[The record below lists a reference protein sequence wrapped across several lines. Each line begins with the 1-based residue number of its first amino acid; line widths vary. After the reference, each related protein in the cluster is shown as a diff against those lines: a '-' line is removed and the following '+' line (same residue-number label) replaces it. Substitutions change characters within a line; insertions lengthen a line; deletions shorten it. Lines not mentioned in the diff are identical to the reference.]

1 MSKDKYYQQKVVGA
15 FINRLR
21 EELKISLPVETI
33 LILKGMEGKTKTVAR
48 LRRKIRTL
56 GELADMDYSELLS
69 ILGRERAEYLVLA
82 LGIYNLRQ
90 RSSKDI
96 AEDNHTQ
103 DVATT
108 EIVSQ

>member
-1 MSKDKYYQQKVVGA
+1 MRDKYYQQKVIGA

-21 EELKISLPVETI
+21 EELKLSLPLET
-33 LILKGMEGKTKTVAR
+33 LLVLKGMEGSTKTVAL

-56 GELADMDYSELLS
+56 GELADMDYGELLS
-69 ILGRERAEYLVLA
+69 ILGQKRAEYLILVTGL
-82 LGIYNLRQ
+82 YNLR
-90 RSSKDI
+90 RNRKVTSKDGGDHK
-96 AEDNHTQ
+96 E